1 MYYLV
6 QAIPMRTT
14 ISLLLCLSAFSL
26 QGQEFRIGY
35 INCDSVIASLPEV
48 QRIEKQLDEYSKK
61 FSIALQQKT
70 SCYPLPD
77 RTLLAELDSTRRE
90 ELERE
95 IELLESE
102 RLTFVAQ
109 TEAKYEQKRVSLM
122 QPIYERFAEEVNKVA
137 RELSLVLIVHTDLI
151 LYGKENAVDIT
162 AEVLGRLE

>member
-1 MYYLV
+1 MK
-6 QAIPMRTT
+6 T
-14 ISLLLCLSAFSL
+14 IISILLCLSAFSL

-48 QRIEKQLDEYSKK
+48 QRIEKQLVEYSEKL
-61 FSIALQQKT
+61 SIVLQQKT

-77 RTLLAELDSTRRE
+77 KSSLTELDPITRAK
-90 ELERE
+90 LKRE

-109 TEAKYEQKRVSLM
+109 VEAKYEQRRASLM
-122 QPIYERFAEEVNKVA
+122 QPIYERFADEVNKVA
-137 RELSLVLIVHTDLI
+137 EELDLVFIIAPDLI

-162 AEVLGRLE
+162 KEVLRRFE